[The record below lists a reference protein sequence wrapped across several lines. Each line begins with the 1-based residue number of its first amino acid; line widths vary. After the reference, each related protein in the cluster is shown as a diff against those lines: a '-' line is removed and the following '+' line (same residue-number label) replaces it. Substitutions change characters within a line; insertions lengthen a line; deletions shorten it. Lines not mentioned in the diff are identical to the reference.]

1 MSRIGLAEYYI
12 KVPLIQGI
20 LLKTL
25 CREIKHTKMSVSAKE
40 LLEKAEELRRNCH
53 FGEAINLY
61 RAAAAAPDASE
72 DIKRKS
78 LASVELIQE
87 INGFVNVD
95 LMNP

>member
-1 MSRIGLAEYYI
+1 MGVEYR
-12 KVPLIQGI
+12 KN
-20 LLKTL
+20 
-25 CREIKHTKMSVSAKE
+25 
-40 LLEKAEELRRNCH
+40 RR
-53 FGEAINLY
+53 FGEAINAF
-61 RAAAAAPDASE
+61 RAAAASPDATE